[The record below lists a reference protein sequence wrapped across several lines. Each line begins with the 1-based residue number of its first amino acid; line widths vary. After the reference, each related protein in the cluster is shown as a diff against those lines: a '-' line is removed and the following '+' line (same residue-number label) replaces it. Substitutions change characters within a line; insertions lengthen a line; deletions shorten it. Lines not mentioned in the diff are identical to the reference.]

1 MKLSFN
7 ADLDDC
13 MSAIPRCAHSR
24 VQDKAGY
31 GALDPMK
38 TEKSEIPEAALSL
51 RLNRHFDVL
60 PNPMTRVH
68 LTELPGEPA
77 SGYINANFVRGFGGR
92 PQAYICAQGAMED
105 TVDSFWRMV
114 RQL

>member
-1 MKLSFN
+1 
-7 ADLDDC
+7 
-13 MSAIPRCAHSR
+13 
-24 VQDKAGY
+24 
-31 GALDPMK
+31 
-38 TEKSEIPEAALSL
+38 
-51 RLNRHFDVL
+51 
-60 PNPMTRVH
+60 MTRVH